1 MKNFRRFCL
10 LGLLFAVALMLAS
23 CAGSGASQQQ
33 ENNSSESAQE
43 ESQGGEMTGMDMGSG
58 SEAPAMLVQNGDYSD
73 ERFIDMMVP
82 HHQMAIDMAK
92 VAQQNAEHQEIK
104 ELADNV
110 VSTQQQ
116 EIDQLKSIREQRFG
130 SSSTPSQMNHSEMEN
145 MGMLM
150 PDELATQQ
158 PFDKAFI
165 DSMIPHHASAIDM
178 ASVANMRSDDPEIR
192 GIARAII
199 DAQSKEIGEMIG
211 WREQWYPE
219 GA

>member
-1 MKNFRRFCL
+1 
-10 LGLLFAVALMLAS
+10 MLAS

-116 EIDQLKSIREQRFG
+116 EIDQLKSIREQ
-130 SSSTPSQMNHSEMEN
+130 
-145 MGMLM
+145 
-150 PDELATQQ
+150 
-158 PFDKAFI
+158 
-165 DSMIPHHASAIDM
+165 
-178 ASVANMRSDDPEIR
+178 
-192 GIARAII
+192 
-199 DAQSKEIGEMIG
+199 
-211 WREQWYPE
+211 
-219 GA
+219 